1 MTESGGE
8 ASYQIE
14 DSLAGERVDVAL
26 SRLVGMSRTKAGQL
40 ISDGLVLI
48 NGRRASRSDKLE
60 VGSVVNVSFPT
71 MSSSDGQEDRVDL
84 DILHVDDDIVV
95 VNKPVGIAAHA
106 SPGWSGPTLTGQ
118 LPLHG
123 VSLSQLG
130 PQERQGIVHRL
141 DVGTSGVMVLAR
153 SDRAYL
159 DLKDQFR
166 SREVRKIY
174 HTLVQGHPDPPEGT
188 INAPIGRHPQ
198 HDHRFAVTSGGKPSV
213 TNYRT
218 LDAFAYA
225 SLLEID
231 LKTGRTHQIRV
242 HMSAMRHPCCGDL
255 TYGADPVLSR
265 KLGLNRQ
272 WLHAHKLDLRHPG
285 TGERC
290 SFSGGYPPDLQR
302 ALDVLG
308 H

>member
-1 MTESGGE
+1 MTENRE
-8 ASYQIE
+8 VSYDIE

-26 SRLVGMSRTKAGQL
+26 SRLAGMSRTKVGQL

-48 NGRRASRSDKLE
+48 NGRRASRSDKLD
-60 VGSVVNVSFPT
+60 VGATVRVSFPAP
-71 MSSSDGQEDRVDL
+71 SGNDGPEDRVDL
-84 DILHVDDDIVV
+84 EILHVDDDIAV

-153 SDRAYL
+153 SDRAYV
-159 DLKDQFR
+159 DLKEQFR

-174 HTLVQGHPDPPEGT
+174 HTLVQGHPDPPEGS

-198 HDHRFAVTSGGKPSV
+198 HDHRFAVTSSGKPSV

-225 SLLEID
+225 SLLEVD

-255 TYGADPVLSR
+255 TYGADPALSSR
-265 KLGLNRQ
+265 LGLTRQ
-272 WLHAHKLDLRHPG
+272 WLHAHELDLRHPG
-285 TGERC
+285 TGSRQ
-290 SFSGGYPPDLQR
+290 SFFGDYPQDLQC